1 MQRPTTL
8 ILAAALAVA
17 VQAIPALAQ
26 SGRVVTLDRIVAVV
40 NDEVIT
46 QYDLEDQKKLVV
58 MQLQRQGTELPP
70 NDLLE
75 KQLLERMIND
85 RAQIQWA
92 KDSGIRIDDA
102 QVERAI
108 GRIAEDNKMTAAQF
122 RDLLKQDGIPYPK
135 FREDLRN
142 EITLA
147 RVREREVDNKI

>member
-1 MQRPTTL
+1 MQRPSIL

-70 NDLLE
+70 NDPLE
-75 KQLLERMIND
+75 
-85 RAQIQWA
+85 
-92 KDSGIRIDDA
+92 
-102 QVERAI
+102 
-108 GRIAEDNKMTAAQF
+108 
-122 RDLLKQDGIPYPK
+122 IPPH
-135 FREDLRN
+135 
-142 EITLA
+142 
-147 RVREREVDNKI
+147 V